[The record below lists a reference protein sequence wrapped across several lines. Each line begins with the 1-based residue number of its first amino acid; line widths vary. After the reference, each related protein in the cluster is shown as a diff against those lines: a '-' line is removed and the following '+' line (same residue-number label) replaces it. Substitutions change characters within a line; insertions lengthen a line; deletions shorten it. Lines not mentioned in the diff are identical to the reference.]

1 MANKTL
7 FKSLI
12 GKLVPATDAANEEQ
26 ARSYFGLRVV
36 G

>member
-1 MANKTL
+1 MANMTL

-12 GKLVPATDAANEEQ
+12 GKLAPATDAANEEH
-26 ARSYFGLRVV
+26 APAYFGLRVV